1 VSNHEAQHPVILTFK
16 AIGGLMPAAKK
27 PAATKKKAPTRKKAP
42 AKKAAPKK
50 AAPKPVEPV
59 KRFVPVHVYLH
70 TNSGE
75 SNLTF
80 SSEAG
85 FKAAVLCIESAPRKS
100 SGGRSVPTYTIR
112 HDQGSLSFQ
121 TLKKYEIKS

>member
-1 VSNHEAQHPVILTFK
+1 
-16 AIGGLMPAAKK
+16 MPATKK
-27 PAATKKKAPTRKKAP
+27 PATPKKKAPAKKAASPKKKAPAKKAP
-42 AKKAAPKK
+42 AKKAAPKL
-50 AAPKPVEPV
+50 AEPV
-59 KRFVPVHVYLH
+59 KRFAPVHVYLH

-85 FKAAVLCIESAPRKS
+85 FKAAMLCIESAPKNS
-100 SGGRSVPTYTIR
+100 TGGRSVPTYTIT